1 MDRIYKY
8 NPNISY
14 NPNGGRYLQL
24 ITAKNL
30 YIQNITVAEND
41 GHSDSFHVKFPNVF
55 TNYPLGAVRV
65 EDQKFKDWDHYKFT
79 IWQLQLNF
87 VVFCASS
94 ACGVSVEHLNAKEP
108 MIRSIYR
115 FHVYYHIRR
124 ILKILEIPLPYEN
137 SFNQYNNPYNHE
149 KFIGICSEY
158 GVSND
163 LTKWRKQKY
172 FSTWQSR
179 AWETGKPGMSNINE
193 NSFSRW
199 IIEKSDGL
207 TMLGLQ
213 KLSGSVRHDAY
224 LILTSQTSTRGP
236 IVGIESRNLDAQHT
250 FLNTFENIVNRRV
263 NISED
268 IRRFQKTLQYARS
281 KVDYVIGEFIYMLP
295 SNMNLQIEKVKD
307 YNNKILISS
316 PSFKI
321 GTNLKINLDGE
332 QVKLKDKPDVKSKEV
347 EMVKTE
353 PDVKPKV
360 ITKPD
365 IKSNKE
371 HKQDVKP
378 NIELKHDVMLI
389 TTKPDTNK
397 ITYEEEKV
405 ALYWELQLYLQYGGC
420 SSDLRSICLCH
431 EICVYQD
438 SNTCDKCPQILRQP
452 TNCFL
457 CSIQDP

>member
-8 NPNISY
+8 NSDASY
-14 NPNGGRYLQL
+14 KPNGGTYLQL
-24 ITAKNL
+24 ITAKDL
-30 YIQNITVAEND
+30 YIENVTVAD
-41 GHSDSFHVKFPNVF
+41 HDGGHSDSFQAKFPNIF
-55 TNYPLGAVRV
+55 TNYPLGTVRV

-79 IWQLQLNF
+79 IWQSQLNF
-87 VVFCASS
+87 AVFCASS

-137 SFNQYNNPYNHE
+137 SFNQYSNPYNHE

-163 LTKWRKQKY
+163 LTKWRNQKY

-179 AWETGKPGMSNINE
+179 AWETGKPGMSYINE

-199 IIEKSDGL
+199 IIEKSEGL
-207 TMLGLQ
+207 TTLGIQ
-213 KLSGSVRHDAY
+213 KLSELVRDYAY

-236 IVGIESRNLDAQHT
+236 IVGHEAQNLDAQRT

-263 NISED
+263 NIPED

-281 KVDYVIGEFIYMLP
+281 KVDYAIGEFVYMLP
-295 SNMNLQIEKVKD
+295 SDMNLRIGNVRN

-321 GTNLKINLDGE
+321 GTNVKVNLLSSENRRLNDN
-332 QVKLKDKPDVKSKEV
+332 VKSKEV
-347 EMVKTE
+347 KTE
-353 PDVKPKV
+353 PKV
-360 ITKPD
+360 ITKP
-365 IKSNKE
+365 NKE

-378 NIELKHDVMLI
+378 NIKFEQDVK
-389 TTKPDTNK
+389 KPD
-397 ITYEEEKV
+397 IYEEENV
-405 ALYWELQLYLQYGGC
+405 AL
-420 SSDLRSICLCH
+420 
-431 EICVYQD
+431 
-438 SNTCDKCPQILRQP
+438 ILG
-452 TNCFL
+452 TTAVFTVWWMFK
-457 CSIQDP
+457 

>member
-8 NPNISY
+8 NSDASY
-14 NPNGGRYLQL
+14 KPNGGTYLQL
-24 ITAKNL
+24 ITAKDL
-30 YIQNITVAEND
+30 YIQNATVAEHD
-41 GHSDSFHVKFPNVF
+41 GCHSDSFQVKFPNIF
-55 TNYPLGAVRV
+55 TNYPLGSVRV

-79 IWQLQLNF
+79 IWQSQLNF
-87 VVFCASS
+87 VVFSASS

-163 LTKWRKQKY
+163 LTKWRNQKY

-179 AWETGKPGMSNINE
+179 AWETGKPGMSYINE

-207 TMLGLQ
+207 TTLGLQ
-213 KLSGSVRHDAY
+213 KISETVRDYAY

-236 IVGIESRNLDAQHT
+236 IVGHEARNLDAQRT

-263 NISED
+263 NIPED

-281 KVDYVIGEFIYMLP
+281 KVDYAIGEFVYMIP
-295 SNMNLQIEKVKD
+295 SDMNLRIGKVKN
-307 YNNKILISS
+307 YNNKIMVSKPGFSL
-316 PSFKI
+316 
-321 GTNLKINLDGE
+321 GTNLKVNLDDDDTK
-332 QVKLKDKPDVKSKEV
+332 VSK
-347 EMVKTE
+347 T
-353 PDVKPKV
+353 D
-360 ITKPD
+360 KPD
-365 IKSNKE
+365 IKPNKGDKQDVKPVIKPNKE

-378 NIELKHDVMLI
+378 NIKFEQDVK
-389 TTKPDTNK
+389 KPDT

-405 ALYWELQLYLQYGGC
+405 ALVLGTTAVFTVWWMF
-420 SSDLRSICLCH
+420 
-431 EICVYQD
+431 
-438 SNTCDKCPQILRQP
+438 K
-452 TNCFL
+452 
-457 CSIQDP
+457 

>member
-1 MDRIYKY
+1 MDRIYRY
-8 NPNISY
+8 NSDASY
-14 NPNGGRYLQL
+14 KPNGGRYLQ
-24 ITAKNL
+24 IMSAKDL

-41 GHSDSFHVKFPNVF
+41 GHNDSFQVKFPNVF

-79 IWQLQLNF
+79 IWQSQLNF

-163 LTKWRKQKY
+163 LTKWRNQKY

-179 AWETGKPGMSNINE
+179 AWETGKPGMSYINE

-207 TMLGLQ
+207 TTLGLQ
-213 KLSGSVRHDAY
+213 KISESVRDYAY
-224 LILTSQTSTRGP
+224 LILTSQTSTRGQ
-236 IVGIESRNLDAQHT
+236 IVGIESRNLDAQRT
-250 FLNTFENIVNRRV
+250 FLYSFENIVNRRV
-263 NISED
+263 NIPED
-268 IRRFQKTLQYARS
+268 IQRFQKTLQYARS
-281 KVDYVIGEFIYMLP
+281 KVDYVIGEFIYMLQ
-295 SNMNLQIEKVKD
+295 SDMNLRIGNIRN

-321 GTNLKINLDGE
+321 GTNVKINIDGE

-347 EMVKTE
+347 EMVKSEPDIKQKKE
-353 PDVKPKV
+353 PDVK
-360 ITKPD
+360 
-365 IKSNKE
+365 SNI
-371 HKQDVKP
+371 DVKP
-378 NIELKHDVMLI
+378 NIKLKHDVKMI
-389 TTKPDTNK
+389 RTKPDMNK
-397 ITYEEEKV
+397 VTYEEEKV
-405 ALYWELQLYLQYGGC
+405 AL
-420 SSDLRSICLCH
+420 
-431 EICVYQD
+431 
-438 SNTCDKCPQILRQP
+438 ILG
-452 TNCFL
+452 TTAVFTVWWMFK
-457 CSIQDP
+457 

>member
-8 NPNISY
+8 NSDASY
-14 NPNGGRYLQL
+14 KPNGGTYLQL
-24 ITAKNL
+24 ITAKDL
-30 YIQNITVAEND
+30 YIQNVTVAEHD
-41 GHSDSFHVKFPNVF
+41 GGHSDSFQVKFPNVF

-79 IWQLQLNF
+79 IWQSQLNF
-87 VVFCASS
+87 AVFCASS

-124 ILKILEIPLPYEN
+124 ILKKIEIPLPYEN

-163 LTKWRKQKY
+163 LTKWRNQKY

-179 AWETGKPGMSNINE
+179 AWETGKPGMSYINE

-199 IIEKSDGL
+199 IIEKLDGL
-207 TMLGLQ
+207 TMLCLQ
-213 KLSGSVRHDAY
+213 KLSESVRDYAY

-236 IVGIESRNLDAQHT
+236 IVGHEARNLDAQRT

-263 NISED
+263 NIPED

-281 KVDYVIGEFIYMLP
+281 KVDYAIGEFVYMIP
-295 SNMNLQIEKVKD
+295 SDMNLRIGKVKN
-307 YNNKILISS
+307 YNNKIMVSKPGFSL
-316 PSFKI
+316 
-321 GTNLKINLDGE
+321 GTNLKVNLNGE
-332 QVKLKDKPDVKSKEV
+332 QAKLKDKPYVKSKEV
-347 EMVKTE
+347 EMIKTE

-360 ITKPD
+360 TIKPIIESD
-365 IKSNKE
+365 KK

-378 NIELKHDVMLI
+378 NIESNKELKH
-389 TTKPDTNK
+389 DTNK

-405 ALYWELQLYLQYGGC
+405 ALVLGTTAVFTVLWMF
-420 SSDLRSICLCH
+420 
-431 EICVYQD
+431 
-438 SNTCDKCPQILRQP
+438 K
-452 TNCFL
+452 
-457 CSIQDP
+457 

>member
-1 MDRIYKY
+1 MNRIYKY
-8 NPNISY
+8 NSDASY
-14 NPNGGRYLQL
+14 KPNGGTYLQL
-24 ITAKNL
+24 ITAKDL
-30 YIQNITVAEND
+30 YIQNVTVAEND
-41 GHSDSFHVKFPNVF
+41 GHSDSFQVKFPNVF

-79 IWQLQLNF
+79 IWQSQLNF
-87 VVFCASS
+87 AVFCASS

-108 MIRSIYR
+108 MVRSIYR

-137 SFNQYNNPYNHE
+137 SFNQYNNSYNHE

-163 LTKWRKQKY
+163 LTKWRNQKY

-179 AWETGKPGMSNINE
+179 AWETNKPGMSYINE

-207 TMLGLQ
+207 TTLGIQ
-213 KLSGSVRHDAY
+213 KLSESVRDYAY
-224 LILTSQTSTRGP
+224 LILTSQTSTRGQ
-236 IVGIESRNLDAQHT
+236 IVGHEARNLDAQRT

-263 NISED
+263 NIPED

-281 KVDYVIGEFIYMLP
+281 KVDYAIAEFVYMLP
-295 SNMNLQIEKVKD
+295 SDMNLRIGNVRN

-321 GTNLKINLDGE
+321 GTNVKINIDGE

-347 EMVKTE
+347 KTE
-353 PDVKPKV
+353 SKV
-360 ITKPD
+360 ITKP
-365 IKSNKE
+365 NKE

-378 NIELKHDVMLI
+378 NIKFEQDVK
-389 TTKPDTNK
+389 KPDLLSSQFNYVEKRSKLNDK

-405 ALYWELQLYLQYGGC
+405 AL
-420 SSDLRSICLCH
+420 
-431 EICVYQD
+431 
-438 SNTCDKCPQILRQP
+438 ILG
-452 TNCFL
+452 TTAVFTVWWMFK
-457 CSIQDP
+457 